1 MNCPPQNTAKHRDK
15 SAIAP
20 KLEDSTF
27 SDESRFTLKFAD
39 GRIRVWRW
47 PDERFAAACVM
58 PVDRFSGSQ
67 LLLWEECI
75 AQERPT

>member
-1 MNCPPQNTAKHRDK
+1 MDK
-15 SAIAP
+15 SAIAQ

-58 PVDRFSGSQ
+58 PVVRFGGS
-67 LLLWEECI
+67 
-75 AQERPT
+75 